1 MRKKITNLFLYT
13 NTSTH
18 AFCREKNFPL
28 NLPFKHLQVSHGR
41 QLKSYKRER
50 WQSMNQGQVSLT

>member
-18 AFCREKNFPL
+18 AFCREKIFHSTY
-28 NLPFKHLQVSHGR
+28 PFS
-41 QLKSYKRER
+41 LKPNSSSSSSIL
-50 WQSMNQGQVSLT
+50 SMAEDVAYLLETAAD